1 MKITRLEVV
10 LDWEC
15 KNDKWV
21 LEQLQVI
28 ESAFVSGSHSLLSL
42 KIYKASLTKDNIITP
57 FNMKRLQSLKELHIT
72 SDAYIRQ
79 KRVEL
84 THLPA

>member
-15 KNDKWV
+15 KNEKWV

-42 KIYKASLTKDNIITP
+42 KIYIALLTKDNIITP
-57 FNMKRLQSLKELHIT
+57 FNMKGLQSLKEFRIT
-72 SDAYIRQ
+72 SEAYIR
-79 KRVEL
+79 
-84 THLPA
+84 